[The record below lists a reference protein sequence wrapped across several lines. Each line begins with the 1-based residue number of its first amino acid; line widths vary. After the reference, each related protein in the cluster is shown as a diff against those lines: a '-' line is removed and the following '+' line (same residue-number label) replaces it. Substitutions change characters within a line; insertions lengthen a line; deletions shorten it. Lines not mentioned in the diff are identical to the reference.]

1 MGINL
6 KNHPNKAEKR
16 KISKNV
22 IELIVIL
29 CYIIKVFILR
39 TSVFN
44 WYTMEV
50 VMESIRL
57 GILGMGTVASGLVNI
72 IDFNGEKL
80 SRLLNK
86 EFKVSKV
93 LVKNKEKDRNIN
105 LAKDV
110 YTTDAYEVINNED
123 VQIIVEL
130 IGGINP
136 AYEYVKA
143 ALSGK
148 KHVVTAN
155 KALIA
160 THGEELEALAE
171 QNGVRLMYEA
181 SVGGGIPIINTMN
194 DNLSVDEIYEIY
206 GIINGTTNYI
216 LTQMTERGMD
226 FDQAVKE
233 AQDLGFAEADPSSD
247 VDGDDAAYK
256 LAILSTIAF
265 EQRINIRDIP
275 KEGITKISK
284 EDISYARELGYTVKL
299 LASSSKKDGSIE
311 LRVHP
316 ALIPDTHPLA
326 AVKNEFNAVF
336 LKGKAVGEI
345 MLYGR
350 GAGSL
355 PTGNAVLSDIAAI
368 VKNMSNA
375 AKAPSVKKSSDC
387 KITNRA
393 LKQYYVRLEVVD
405 KPGVLGNIATIF
417 GKKGISLDSV
427 VQRQKN
433 GGGTPLIFIT
443 HEAERK
449 NIDIALEEINK
460 YESVLKTASI
470 IVVENFTPSF

>member
-1 MGINL
+1 
-6 KNHPNKAEKR
+6 
-16 KISKNV
+16 
-22 IELIVIL
+22 
-29 CYIIKVFILR
+29 
-39 TSVFN
+39 
-44 WYTMEV
+44 
-50 VMESIRL
+50 MESIKL

-80 SRLLNK
+80 SRILNK

-93 LVKNKEKDRNIN
+93 LVKNKDKNRNIN
-105 LAKDV
+105 LSGDV
-110 YTTDAYEVINNED
+110 YTTDAYEVINDRD
-123 VQIIVEL
+123 VQILVEL

-143 ALSGK
+143 ALSSK

-181 SVGGGIPIINTMN
+181 SVGGGIPIINTMT

-216 LTQMTERGMD
+216 LTQMTEKGMD

-233 AQDLGFAEADPSSD
+233 AQALGFAEADPSSD
-247 VDGDDAAYK
+247 VDGDDAVYK

-275 KEGITKISK
+275 KEGITKVSK
-284 EDISYARELGYTVKL
+284 EDISYARELGYNIKL
-299 LASSSKKDGSIE
+299 LASSSKKNDNIE

-368 VKNMSNA
+368 ARNMENA
-375 AKAPSVKKSSDC
+375 AKTPSVKKSSDC
-387 KITNRA
+387 KIVNRA
-393 LKQYYVRLEVVD
+393 FKQYYIRLEVVD
-405 KPGVLGNIATIF
+405 KPGVLGNIANIF
-417 GKKGISLDSV
+417 GKAGISLDSV

-449 NIDIALEEINK
+449 DIDLALEEINK
-460 YESVLKTASI
+460 YENVLKTASI
-470 IVVENFTPSF
+470 IMVENFAPSL